1 MRIAL
6 FGQAAF
12 GKDVL
17 DALRAAGEQVVG
29 VSTPRPGA
37 RPDPLDEAA
46 AEAGIPVIAT
56 PDLRKAEPFEAY
68 RAWGAELLVFAFVT
82 DIVRANVLEAAPRG
96 AIQYHPSLLPK
107 HRGRSSIAWPI
118 IAGEPSTGVTIFWVD
133 EGIDTGPILSQREV
147 PIGEHD
153 SVATLY
159 FNQLYP
165 LGVTMLAEAVAL
177 VREGRAPRIEQ
188 DHAAASYEP
197 PLGPEHGDID
207 WSRPGRVVAN
217 HIRGCDPTPGAA
229 ARLDGR
235 LVRLFNARHLDAA
248 PADAPG
254 TVTAVLDDGSV
265 RIATV
270 GGLLTIG
277 RVQPEGAAKVAAAEV
292 LHAGDVLE
300 RPLVDLAAS
309 EVRA

>member
-37 RPDPLDEAA
+37 RPDPLAA
-46 AEAGIPVIAT
+46 AAVEAGIPLIET
-56 PDLRKAEPFEAY
+56 PELRKPEPFEAY
-68 RAWGAELLVFAFVT
+68 RRWDAELLVFAFVT
-82 DIVRANVLEAAPRG
+82 DIVQANVLQAAPRG

-107 HRGRSSIAWPI
+107 HRGRSAIAWPI

-147 PIGEHD
+147 PIDPQD

-159 FNQLYP
+159 FNHLYA
-165 LGVTMLAEAVAL
+165 LGVTMLTEAVAL
-177 VREGRAPRIEQ
+177 VREGRAPRLGQ
-188 DHAAASYEP
+188 DDAAASYEP

-207 WSRPGRVVAN
+207 WTRPGRVLFN
-217 HIRGCDPTPGAA
+217 HVRGCDPNPGAA
-229 ARLDGR
+229 ARVSGGR
-235 LVRLFNARHLDAA
+235 HEGVLRLFNTSYLDAA
-248 PADAPG
+248 PAVPPG
-254 TVTAVLDDGSV
+254 TVTAVLEGGRV
-265 RIATV
+265 QVATI
-270 GGLLTIG
+270 GGLLTVG
-277 RVQPEGAAKVAAAEV
+277 RVQAAAAGKVAAAAV
-292 LHAGDVLE
+292 LGPGDVLE
-300 RPLVDLAAS
+300 RPTT

>member
-29 VSTPRPGA
+29 ISSPRPGP
-37 RPDPLDEAA
+37 RPDPLDVAA

-56 PDLRKAEPFEAY
+56 PHLRKPEFFEAY

-82 DIVRANVLEAAPRG
+82 DIVRANVLAAAPRG

-107 HRGRSSIAWPI
+107 HRGRSAIAWPI

-133 EGIDTGPILSQREV
+133 EGIDTGPILSQQSV

-159 FNQLYP
+159 FNHLYP
-165 LGVTMLAEAVAL
+165 LGITMLTEAVAL

-197 PLGPEHGDID
+197 PLGPEHSGVD
-207 WSRPGRVVAN
+207 WSRPGRSVFN

-229 ARLDGR
+229 GR
-235 LVRLFNARHLDAA
+235 LRKATVRLFNARYIDAS
-248 PADAPG
+248 PAKPPG
-254 TVTAVLDDGSV
+254 TVTAVLGDGAAQ
-265 RIATV
+265 IAMI

-277 RVQPEGAAKVAAAEV
+277 RVQLEDAPKVAAAEV
-292 LHAGDVLE
+292 LCAGDILE
-300 RPLVDLAAS
+300 RPNTTP
-309 EVRA
+309 EVRG

>member
-37 RPDPLDEAA
+37 RPDPLATAA
-46 AEAGIPVIAT
+46 AEAGLPVIAT
-56 PDLRKAEPFEAY
+56 PDLRKPEAFEAY

-82 DIVRANVLEAAPRG
+82 DIVRKNVLDAAPRG

-107 HRGRSSIAWPI
+107 HRGRSSIAWPV
-118 IAGEPSTGVTIFWVD
+118 IAGEAETGVTVFWVD
-133 EGIDTGPILSQREV
+133 EGIDTGPVLIQRTV
-147 PIGEHD
+147 PIGPED

-165 LGVTMLAEAVAL
+165 LGVAMLTEAVGL
-177 VREGRAPRIEQ
+177 VREGRAPRLEQ
-188 DHAAASYEP
+188 DHPAASYEP

-207 WSRPGRVVAN
+207 WSRPGRALFN
-217 HIRGCDPTPGAA
+217 HVRGCDPTPGAA
-229 ARLDGR
+229 AQLREGSR
-235 LVRLFNARHLDAA
+235 AVVRLFNARYADAA
-248 PADAPG
+248 PTEAPG
-254 TVTAVLDDGSV
+254 TVTAVRDGGAV
-265 RIATV
+265 EIATI
-270 GGLLTIG
+270 GGLLTVA

-292 LHAGDVLE
+292 LRAGDVLV
-300 RPLVDLAAS
+300 RPDAPA
-309 EVRA
+309 VRA